1 MVDHLGLLITAVTG
15 AGNCGDRDGLD
26 VLLYLSGEEE
36 VFPKKIFANKSYH
49 GTEFRK
55 RLKQKYGVDLE
66 TVPKREK
73 KKFILESRRWIF
85 ERTFA
90 WFNNFRRLS
99 KDYELI
105 TRTSTSMLYLSM
117 TRIMLKRMITLR

>member
-26 VLLYLSGEEE
+26 ALLYLSGEEE
-36 VFPKKIFANKSYH
+36 VLPNKIFADQGYH
-49 GTEFRK
+49 GIEFRK

-73 KKFILESRRWIF
+73 KEFILESRRWIV

-105 TRTSTSMLYLSM
+105 TKNSTSMLYLAM
-117 TRIMLKRMITLR
+117 TRLMLKRMAALR